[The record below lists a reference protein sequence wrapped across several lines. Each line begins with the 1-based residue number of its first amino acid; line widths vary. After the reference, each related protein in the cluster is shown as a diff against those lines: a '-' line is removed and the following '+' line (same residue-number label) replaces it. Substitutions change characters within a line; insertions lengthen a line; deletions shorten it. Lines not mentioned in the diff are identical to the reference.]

1 MVSDQVQDIK
11 NRLDIVEIIK
21 GYLRLE
27 KSGINFKGLCP
38 FHNEKTPS
46 FFVSPSRQMWHCFGC
61 SRGGDMFA
69 FIQEIEHVEF
79 ADALKMLADKAG
91 VELKHEDKKL
101 KSQRQ
106 KLYDAL
112 ELSAKFFERQLEGN
126 KSVLEYLKN
135 RGLKEETL
143 SEFRVGFSPSQWDS
157 LFKFLRTKG
166 FSDREIAQ
174 AGLTVSNAN
183 DSTRYYDRFRGR
195 IMFPIFDI
203 SGRVIGFGGRVFEQG
218 NPGKEQGPKYV
229 NTPATLV
236 YDKGRMLYGLDK
248 TKMEIREKNAA
259 VLVEGYM
266 DLLMSWQSGVKNVV
280 ASSGTALTPMQLDI
294 LKRFSNV
301 INIAFDADAAGQSAT
316 KRSIDLAMLK
326 GFEVKVIEVGEGV
339 KDPAELAQKSQ
350 EAWQKAV
357 LKARP
362 IMEFYFEATLKKSN
376 PNVVENKK
384 IIAGELL
391 PEINKLQ
398 NSIEKAH
405 WIAELASHLKIKESV
420 LEEEMKRSP
429 IETISEEAA
438 QAFGEPLKRT
448 RGELLL
454 ERLLYLLAS
463 NPQAKESVDSIELG
477 GLAKTELGGLFSKIR
492 ENNDFSED
500 DKARLDYIVFKN
512 EVFDKPQEPER
523 EIKFCLDGLNTIVL
537 KEELNRLGWEI
548 KEAEKKQEV
557 KEVARLVGEFKQKSK
572 KLGEIY
578 GSNQIKGQEK
588 TS

>member
-1 MVSDQVQDIK
+1 VSDQVQDIK